1 LPKAHY
7 TRLPI
12 QTDLNVKIENS
23 SRLFLRLLAIFI
35 TGSLT
40 IFLTT
45 YLSDPAKNRLERVTQ
60 AQSNILSSVQEI
72 NEASVS
78 GGESL
83 KKASLKA
90 LDIMR
95 KSARD
100 ISSEY
105 FLVVAQAL
113 QDAHLPKETVEMVD
127 LSLMHPVSFREKLD
141 LLNMKADALA
151 LLQRWENTRTTFESA
166 VRLIQ
171 TNESFYT
178 DPERLGAAYFSI
190 YFSWIDLET
199 QLKACINASQLFAD
213 MTTAT
218 WYRQLPARR
227 LAEIQNFIDRIDY
240 SISFACAK
248 GDLSRS

>member
-1 LPKAHY
+1 ME
-7 TRLPI
+7 
-12 QTDLNVKIENS
+12 NENS
-23 SRLFLRLLAIFI
+23 FRLFLKLLAIFI

-45 YLSDPAKNRLERVTQ
+45 HLSDPAKHRLERVAQ
-60 AQSNILSSVQEI
+60 AQSSILSAVQEI

-78 GGESL
+78 GGEGL

-90 LDIMR
+90 FDIVQEF
-95 KSARD
+95 ARD

-105 FLVVAQAL
+105 YLMVAQAL
-113 QDAHLPKETVEMVD
+113 QDADLLNKTVEMVE

-166 VRLIQ
+166 IKLIQ
-171 TNESFYT
+171 TNESFF
-178 DPERLGAAYFSI
+178 DDSERLGAAYFSI

-199 QLKACINASQLFAD
+199 RLKQCANASQLFD
-213 MTTAT
+213 TMITAL
-218 WYRQLPARR
+218 WYKQLPARR

-248 GDLSRS
+248 GDLSHS